1 MKKFSKIVL
10 SFLLAF
16 SFLLPS
22 VALAEE
28 AKKKEASVGV
38 TENKSTEK
46 KTEETKEPKKK
57 EEKKEATEA
66 PKETLESKF
75 PVVKVKKII
84 LNEKDITDKQEIERI
99 VKDLKLQWS
108 INDGTTKSTVEG
120 PEFVVYK
127 ANTNKQKV
135 DFVIGDKYYEF
146 VGVSV
151 NGDPGTGVEG
161 KKEFSFNI
169 IKKEN
174 DVVLRIHR
182 DTLNLKVKVD
192 GPKIQLKKL
201 KVKLNG
207 NQIEL
212 GKDIAIFAGS
222 ENKLEFTGFDD
233 NFVVYKD
240 GKAIKSPYEFTMAE
254 NSDWQFE
261 LKPSR
266 SVNRLSGT
274 NRFLT
279 ALDTAREVYEKPETV
294 IVANGRDG
302 SADALAAGPLAKAL
316 NAPILLVE
324 KDSIKKEVL
333 EYIHNDKI
341 KKIVVV
347 GGTGSVSS
355 KVFNSLKVDNAD
367 VKIERIHGTN
377 RYETSQ
383 KIVKELIKNHKYN
396 KEVILVDGRQ
406 NADALSAAPY
416 AVLKKSPILL
426 VSPNTGTVQAKK
438 MLKDLEVKTSV
449 VIGGDSSVSDSTI
462 NALGVKNSLRIKGTN
477 RYITSQEVCKK
488 LQGEKDYINS
498 LIIANGTDKYS
509 IDALTASSLLNKV
522 NAPILLV
529 DGKSYT
535 DSLKKFV
542 DDLKLSPFNA
552 YLVGG
557 ESAISAEINNNIGY

>member
-1 MKKFSKIVL
+1 MKKFNKIVL

-22 VALAEE
+22 IAMAEE
-28 AKKKEASVGV
+28 AQKSEGTQTTGV
-38 TENKSTEK
+38 
-46 KTEETKEPKKK
+46 
-57 EEKKEATEA
+57 TEA
-66 PKETLESKF
+66 PKATKEREY
-75 PVVKVKKII
+75 PVVKVTKII
-84 LNEKDITDKQEIERI
+84 LNEEEIINKQEIERI

-108 INDGTTKSTVEG
+108 TNEGKTKDEVSSSEFELYKVGTNG
-120 PEFVVYK
+120 
-127 ANTNKQKV
+127 QKV
-135 DFVIGDKYYEF
+135 NFVIGNEF
-146 VGVSV
+146 YNYKGVSINEYPV
-151 NGDPGTGVEG
+151 SGVEG
-161 KKEFSFNI
+161 KKEFSLNI
-169 IKKEN
+169 KEKEN
-174 DVVLRIHR
+174 TMVLNLYRE
-182 DTLNLKVKVD
+182 TFNLKVKLT
-192 GPKIQLKKL
+192 GPKIQLNKL

-207 NQIEL
+207 DQIEL
-212 GKDIAIFAGS
+212 GKDIKLFKGS
-222 ENKLEFTGFDD
+222 KNKLDFTGYDN

-240 GKAIKSPYEFTMAE
+240 GKAIKSPYEFTMAK
-254 NSDWQFE
+254 NSEWEFE

-274 NRFLT
+274 NRYLT

-294 IVANGRDG
+294 IVANGRAG

-316 NAPILLVE
+316 NAPILLV
-324 KDSIKKEVL
+324 DTDTINKEVL
-333 EYIHNDKI
+333 EYIHNDNL
-341 KKIVVV
+341 KKIVIV
-347 GGTGSVSS
+347 GGKGSVSS
-355 KVFNSLKVDNAD
+355 KIFNELKGKNSTLKV
-367 VKIERIHGTN
+367 ERIAGAN

-383 KIVKELIKNHKYN
+383 KIVKELIEKHKYN

-426 VSPNTGTVQAKK
+426 VSPSMNKAQAKRV
-438 MLKDLEVKTSV
+438 LSELEVKTSV
-449 VIGGDSSVSDSTI
+449 VIGGDSSVNNLT
-462 NALGVKNSLRIKGTN
+462 VNSLGLKNNLRIEGKN

-498 LIIANGTDKYS
+498 LIIANGTNEYS

-535 DSLKKFV
+535 DNLKKFV
-542 DDLKLSPFNA
+542 DELKLNPFNA